1 MVRHIDNQDPG
12 PTLRALV
19 VSASSA
25 GPVNM
30 SFGERQ
36 SPSPELLDALVD
48 QPLAPPTPPS
58 STFGDAGQK

>member
-1 MVRHIDNQDPG
+1 
-12 PTLRALV
+12 
-19 VSASSA
+19 
-25 GPVNM
+25 M